1 MKVRKNKSL
10 EEIEILKNKIID
22 LSLFFSIGIGFIAYL
37 LSISRYKETGFE
49 ISFITDFLA
58 LFFLLLITLFR
69 NRLSLKSKSYFI
81 ISIIFLVYLVDT
93 LKLGVYSANKVL
105 IVLLPFFSILAISK
119 KKTFAIFV
127 LAVISFIAIGYLH
140 LNGYLTIPSQAN
152 LSISA
157 WIINI
162 LLIIIVT
169 IIILIIQDKFNST
182 YIKLISNLEET
193 NELIS
198 IKERNYREIFNSAS
212 DAIFIHDLDGKIIDV
227 NNSMLKIYGYSREE
241 IDSIDIS
248 KLSSER
254 KNYTFLQAQNYFQKA
269 IESGPLV
276 FDWQA
281 KKKDGEIFWVE
292 ISLKKLNI
300 AGKDRILG
308 IVRDI
313 NERKENTLQLELYR
327 NHLKQLVFER
337 TKELEQANEKLIVSN
352 ENLAFQK
359 EELITTLN
367 KLKETQDQLVISEK
381 MASIGILASGVAHE
395 INNPLNFIQ
404 GGLIGIENYFE
415 EEIPE
420 HMENVKPLLEGISI
434 GVKRAANIVT
444 SLNHYSRTDKSK
456 TEECNLHKI
465 IDNCLIILN
474 NQMQNK
480 IQVNKEYCRENLSII
495 GNQGQLHQVFINL
508 LVNSV
513 QAIKDKGNIK
523 IKTEIENNNIKV
535 SIKDNGVGISEENLS
550 KIFDPFFTTK
560 EVGKGTGLGLSIS
573 NIIIEEHKSKIYF
586 NSEINKGTEVIII
599 FPLK

>member
-444 SLNHYSRTDKSK
+444 SLNHIAEQT
-456 TEECNLHKI
+456 
-465 IDNCLIILN
+465 
-474 NQMQNK
+474 NQKQKNV
-480 IQVNKEYCRENLSII
+480 IY
-495 GNQGQLHQVFINL
+495 
-508 LVNSV
+508 
-513 QAIKDKGNIK
+513 IK
-523 IKTEIENNNIKV
+523 
-535 SIKDNGVGISEENLS
+535 
-550 KIFDPFFTTK
+550 
-560 EVGKGTGLGLSIS
+560 
-573 NIIIEEHKSKIYF
+573 
-586 NSEINKGTEVIII
+586 
-599 FPLK
+599 